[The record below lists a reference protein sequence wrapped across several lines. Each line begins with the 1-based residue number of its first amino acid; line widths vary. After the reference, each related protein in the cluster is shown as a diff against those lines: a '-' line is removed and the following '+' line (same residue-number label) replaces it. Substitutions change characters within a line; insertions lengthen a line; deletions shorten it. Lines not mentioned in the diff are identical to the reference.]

1 MPRPVKEGLDY
12 FELDC
17 HMDEKVRMI
26 QAEFGLKGFAVVVL
40 LFMEIY
46 GDKGY
51 YMSWDK
57 DRLLLFALENGS
69 TGDGKNLI
77 QEIVQACIRRN
88 IFSEELFKKYGIL
101 TSSGIQRRYIN
112 ATSRREGV
120 KLKKEY
126 LLIDVD
132 KNSVS
137 VDNNSVNVDRNSIN
151 VDSNSQSREEKIR
164 VDNSYSASI
173 IDNPAREDPEPVY
186 PLPDPSN
193 DTIQIIMD
201 AWNEIP
207 HVIKIDGIFPMSQRY
222 ENLRFCIN
230 MVGIDGILEAIQKI
244 AESEYFRE
252 RGSVQFERY
261 IKPDMIQKVLEGTYD
276 KSFRKGTTKKQNAE
290 KTRFNN
296 FSQREYDYAELEKQ
310 LRNKDRRAE

>member
-77 QEIVQACIRRN
+77 DEIVKACIRRN
-88 IFSEELFKKYGIL
+88 IFSKELFEKYGIL
-101 TSSGIQRRYIN
+101 TSSGIQKRYIN

-120 KLKKEY
+120 NLKKEY
-126 LLIDVD
+126 LLIDVN

-137 VDNNSVNVDRNSIN
+137 ANNNSVDVNRNTENVDRNT
-151 VDSNSQSREEKIR
+151 QSREEKKR
-164 VDNSYSASI
+164 VDNITIEGDISI
-173 IDNPAREDPEPVY
+173 PLPPPATQ
-186 PLPDPSN
+186 PLPDPTN
-193 DTIQIIMD
+193 EILQKIME
-201 AWNEIP
+201 AWNGIP
-207 HVIKIDGIFPMSQRY
+207 HVIKMTGILPMTPRY

-230 MVGIDGILEAIQKI
+230 MVGLNGVMDAIRKI
-244 AESEYFRE
+244 EESEYFKN
-252 RGSVQFERY
+252 RGSVQFEKY
-261 IKPDMIQKVLEGTYD
+261 IRPDMIQKVLEGTYD
-276 KSFRKGTTKKQNAE
+276 KNFRKSQGKKENTKE
-290 KTRFNN
+290 TRFNS
-296 FSQREYDYAELEKQ
+296 FHQREYDYKELEER
-310 LRNKDRRAE
+310 LRKGK